1 MIKIRKLKLTDVLNS
16 NNLISIAVIILL
28 AYANYNTL
36 IDKIIGTGFLRIL
49 LIAGALF
56 IGIVPYFFRNIRK
69 NDFPV
74 MVTCLYALFISLIFL
89 DNNHDVK
96 DGTLFFTI
104 RVIVALMI
112 VLFVNI
118 GNQWMIKLPKYI
130 AGVGFLNVIA
140 TLFFFVF
147 RGSYRIMYRIYGFYP
162 TGTDRGLSGYR
173 AGIANHYSQNGTY
186 VTAVFIALA
195 VMMFFEKNKK
205 KRKQLFVLTLASF
218 VALLLTGKRGHF
230 LFSIMALFGMYFITS
245 KGKIIPK
252 VFKTG
257 FIAVFA
263 LTVFYLLGQFVP
275 VIGNLLERFSTA
287 GSDPESMTR
296 FAMWNLCF
304 EKFKEHP
311 IFGIGWAQFPQQYYK
326 YLYLPWYDEKYKFLN
341 AHNVYL
347 QILCETGIVGLLLF
361 VMIVSFNLF
370 TVIKTYRIS
379 QSFDAFLPDGYKQT
393 LAVSMTL
400 QMFFLAYCLTGNGL
414 YDYSFYFYM
423 FAVSSG
429 LAVCKRIYSM
439 CPAKKHR
446 KLKFSIS

>member
-16 NNLISIAVIILL
+16 NNLVSIAVIILL
-28 AYANYNTL
+28 TYANYNTF
-36 IDKIIGTGFLRIL
+36 IDKIIGTHLRIF
-49 LIAGALF
+49 LITGSLML
-56 IGIVPYFFRNIRK
+56 GIIPYFFRNIRK
-69 NDFPV
+69 NDFPLII
-74 MVTCLYALFISLIFL
+74 TCLYALFISLIIL

-104 RVIVALMI
+104 RIIVALMI
-112 VLFVNI
+112 VLFVNV
-118 GNQWMIKLPKYI
+118 GNQWMVKIPKYI
-130 AGVGFLNVIA
+130 VTIGFVNILA

-147 RGSYRIMYRIYGFYP
+147 RGSYKIMYKIYGFYP
-162 TGTDRGLSGYR
+162 TGTDHGLSGYR

-186 VTAVFIALA
+186 ISYVFIVFA
-195 VMMFFEKNKK
+195 VLMLSEKNRSKK
-205 KRKQLFVLTLASF
+205 KKMLIFTLISF
-218 VALLLTGKRGHF
+218 FALLLTSKRGHL

-245 KGKIIPK
+245 KGKVIPK
-252 VFKTG
+252 ILKTA
-257 FIAVFA
+257 FIGVTF
-263 LTVFYLLGQFVP
+263 LTVFYLLGQFIP
-275 VIGNLLERFSTA
+275 VISNLLERFSTA
-287 GSDPESMTR
+287 GTDNESMTR

-311 IFGIGWAQFPQQYYK
+311 IFGIGWAQFPQQYYR

-347 QILCETGIVGLLLF
+347 QLLCEAGIVGLLLF
-361 VMIVSFNLF
+361 IMIVSFNLF
-370 TVIKTYRIS
+370 MVIKTYKVT

-393 LAVSMTL
+393 LAVSMTI

-429 LAVCKRIYSM
+429 LAVCKRIYSV